1 MAMSGGAKSFT
12 LDWPVAM
19 LAAASMWR
27 AADGNSLTSGTSSL
41 LREKFHIIV
50 EYLDEKYHQVG

>member
-41 LREKFHIIV
+41 LREAFHQGAAIT
-50 EYLDEKYHQVG
+50 QFFGRP